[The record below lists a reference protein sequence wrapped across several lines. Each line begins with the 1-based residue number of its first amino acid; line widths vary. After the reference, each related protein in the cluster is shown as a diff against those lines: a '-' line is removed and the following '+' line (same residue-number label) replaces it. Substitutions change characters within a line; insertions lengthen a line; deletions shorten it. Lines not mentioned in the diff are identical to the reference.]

1 MASRNAGQLQVA
13 VVGGGIVG
21 LITALGLLKRNIPV
35 KIYEQA
41 SSFREIGAGVAFTA
55 NAMRCMAL
63 IDPVIVDAVNAVATQ
78 NGQEGAPPNDYL
90 RYHDGYHWDP
100 NDIEGSDDKLLG
112 LLYSGYKG
120 FQGCHRASLLD
131 ELVKYVPS
139 HAVEFR
145 KRYTA
150 CKDRGPNEKLLLEFS
165 DGTTAEADLVIGC
178 DGIKS
183 KIRQLVLGPEN
194 PASYPGFSHKVA
206 YRALIPMERVEPVI
220 GAFKCYNQHMHTGPR
235 AHILHFPVSAG
246 KLLNFVAFARA
257 PEDWPLGDPN
267 GVRNMTRPATRDEVA
282 AAFRGWGPTVTNLIA
297 LLPDR
302 LDKWAIFD
310 TYDHPAPTFVRG
322 RVCLAGD
329 AAHASAP
336 HHGAGA
342 GIGVEDALALCA
354 LLERAAAT
362 LAGDP
367 GAEAA
372 GVVAAALQTY
382 DAVRPPRSR
391 WLVQS
396 SREVCDIYE
405 WVHPATG
412 EDFDK
417 CLAEIKARSHRLWY
431 FDIEGM
437 LEELRGGY
445 ESRVPSAGGLGAGVG
460 VGEGA
465 KGKMEQGA
473 AVENVAV
480 GIAT

>member
-1 MASRNAGQLQVA
+1 MASQNTGKLQVA

-55 NAMRCMAL
+55 NALQCMAL

-120 FQGCHRASLLD
+120 FQGCHRAALLD

-145 KRYTA
+145 KRFTE
-150 CKDRGPNEKLLLEFS
+150 CKDRGPNEKLLLHFS
-165 DGTTAEADLVIGC
+165 DGTSAEADLIIGC

-183 KIRQLVLGPEN
+183 KIRQLVLGAEN
-194 PASYPGFSHKVA
+194 PASYPHFSHKVA
-206 YRALIPMERVEPVI
+206 YRALIPMEQVEPVI
-220 GAFKCYNQHMHTGPR
+220 GTFKAFNQHMHTGPR
-235 AHILHFPVSAG
+235 AHVLHFPVSSG
-246 KLLNFVAFARA
+246 RLLNFVAFAA
-257 PEDWPLGDPN
+257 EPADWPLGDPN
-267 GVRNMTRPATRDEVA
+267 GVRNMTSPATRGDVA
-282 AAFRGWGPTVTNLIA
+282 AVFEGWGPTVTKIVG
-297 LLPDR
+297 LLPENI
-302 LDKWAIFD
+302 DKWAIFD
-310 TYDHPAPTFVRG
+310 TYDYPASTFVRG

-342 GIGVEDALALCA
+342 GIGVEDALALCT
-354 LLERAAAT
+354 LLEQAT
-362 LAGDP
+362 TTLSRDP
-367 GAEAA
+367 RVDA
-372 GVVAAALQTY
+372 GVVVEGALRVY

-396 SREVCDIYE
+396 SREVCDVYE

-412 EDFDK
+412 EDWDK
-417 CLAEIKARSHRLWY
+417 CLAEITARSHRLWY
-431 FDIEGM
+431 FDIDGM
-437 LEELRGGY
+437 LKELRDGY
-445 ESRVPSAGGLGAGVG
+445 EGRFPPSAAA
-460 VGEGA
+460 EGIVDA
-465 KGKMEQGA
+465 SKGKMEGVA
-473 AVENVAV
+473 MENTMAIGVA
-480 GIAT
+480 T